1 MRSKKPFSSLL
12 QVSKFSSKGTV
23 WGLLSPASLLLV
35 CCIAISCGVILWNAK
50 TRLDAIRVATIQNA
64 AVLPKF
70 DFSSPTGY
78 ASGQRV
84 MVLRGADI
92 DTCHWVMNAQRM
104 AQDLLWRIRWMPD
117 DNAPYGR
124 EMHWSH
130 LLLWWLVLN
139 GWLVSLATGWP
150 LGASIE
156 AAALWCVVPWHLI
169 LVIALPV
176 ALRRVFG
183 AAACSLLALGIG
195 VGYPVASLF
204 FAGGCDHHGIV
215 TAFLLC
221 GILFLVASLW
231 NTSRTDSPV
240 ARPSRFWMIASG
252 LFFGAGLWVSAAT
265 VFPATAGIIAGL
277 VGLHFCPV
285 GRRVAISSLSL
296 WAFVIALVS
305 LGFYLLEYFPD
316 PFECRLEVNHPFYAM
331 AFAGAA
337 GFLYLLE
344 SGRPR
349 WMIWLFIPTV
359 AAMAFPIFLIFLF
372 KAAVFAPSDRFL
384 YQLHHDYI
392 AEFQNIFVFA
402 KKQNWDQWLVCLS
415 PWPLAGLAALRL
427 VFNGGVANSRKV
439 ALVCAGMAAV
449 MLSLLAC
456 LQVRWLGTANTL
468 WLAVLTPVAASVWC
482 PPGERNW
489 QLSRLESLAGGIF
502 LLFLIVQMP
511 QVMLREFLA
520 NRGKDLVP
528 DSSSVAVGFARDVA
542 YRLRALGGRE
552 PAVVASGPT
561 TTTWL
566 MYFGGLKGL
575 GTLYWENAAG
585 LKTTAALY
593 DAKDAKEACGV
604 IKERKIAFLVFL
616 SPDPCENEYPRLNR
630 GLPPGPPLE
639 DAFAFQIVNGGGVP
653 PWAKWV
659 NVPVPSNLANGW
671 ATIYDVRP
679 AWKVGKTG
687 VP

>member
-1 MRSKKPFSSLL
+1 M
-12 QVSKFSSKGTV
+12 
-23 WGLLSPASLLLV
+23 
-35 CCIAISCGVILWNAK
+35 
-50 TRLDAIRVATIQNA
+50 
-64 AVLPKF
+64 
-70 DFSSPTGY
+70 
-78 ASGQRV
+78 
-84 MVLRGADI
+84 
-92 DTCHWVMNAQRM
+92 
-104 AQDLLWRIRWMPD
+104 
-117 DNAPYGR
+117 
-124 EMHWSH
+124 
-130 LLLWWLVLN
+130 
-139 GWLVSLATGWP
+139 
-150 LGASIE
+150 
-156 AAALWCVVPWHLI
+156 WCVVPWHL
-169 LVIALPV
+169 LLAIALP
-176 ALRRVFG
+176 LSLWRVFG
-183 AAACSLLALGIG
+183 ASACSLLALGIG
-195 VGYPVASLF
+195 VCYPATSLF

-231 NTSRTDSPV
+231 NTSSTDS
-240 ARPSRFWMIASG
+240 SRAGASG
-252 LFFGAGLWVSAAT
+252 LWMTASGFFFGAGLWVSAAT
-265 VFPATAGIIAGL
+265 VLPATAGILAGL
-277 VGLHFCPV
+277 VGLHFSPV

-296 WAFVIALVS
+296 WAFVITLTS
-305 LGFYLLEYFPD
+305 LGFYLLEYFPG
-316 PFECRLEVNHPFYAM
+316 PFECRLEINHPFYAM

-344 SGRPR
+344 PGRPR
-349 WMIWLFIPTV
+349 WMIWLFIPCV
-359 AAMAFPIFLIFLF
+359 VAMAFPMVWIFLF

-392 AEFQNIFVFA
+392 AEFQNIFFFA
-402 KKQNWDQWLVCLS
+402 QKQTWDQWLVCFS

-427 VFNGGVANSRKV
+427 VLTRGVASGRKM
-439 ALVCAGMAAV
+439 ALVCAVLAAAA
-449 MLSLLAC
+449 LSLLAC

-468 WLAVLTPVAASVWC
+468 WLGVLTPVAASVWC
-482 PPGERNW
+482 PPGKRNW
-489 QLSRLESLAGGIF
+489 QLSRWESLASGIF

-552 PAVVASGPT
+552 PSVVASAPT

-630 GLPPGPPLE
+630 ALPPGPPLE
-639 DAFAFQIVNGGGVP
+639 DAFAFQIVNGGVIP
-653 PWAKWV
+653 SWARWV
-659 NVPVPSNLANGW
+659 NVPIPSNLANGW
-671 ATIYDVRP
+671 ATIYDVRQ
-679 AWKVGKTG
+679 AWRAGKSG